1 VQLVCLDQV
10 LDLAAGAVDGLV
22 EPSRRALQVGDDE
35 PAAAAPGRCLDPG
48 DDPSHVT
55 SLQQNGEDLQ
65 QNGEDKR
72 GPPIEPP
79 IDASSP

>member
-1 VQLVCLDQV
+1 
-10 LDLAAGAVDGLV
+10 
-22 EPSRRALQVGDDE
+22 
-35 PAAAAPGRCLDPG
+35 
-48 DDPSHVT
+48 VT